1 MPKWL
6 PKTRLYVSLDRFG
19 LEGAAAVIEAR
30 VAELGGRPQ
39 QETVADRAARFSRRA
54 NLRTLQRNFLKNET
68 GVHAAVNDFE
78 NFSVTL
84 EATVSAMKATGVSL
98 TTKRSNEFRIVSGIA
113 PVNLIASFRP
123 HYANVLDDAYL
134 TLEIFKGFPRL
145 PWLLRFNRGGN

>member
-1 MPKWL
+1 M
-6 PKTRLYVSLDRFG
+6 
-19 LEGAAAVIEAR
+19 
-30 VAELGGRPQ
+30 
-39 QETVADRAARFSRRA
+39 
-54 NLRTLQRNFLKNET
+54 NF
-68 GVHAAVNDFE
+68 FE

-84 EATVSAMKATGVSL
+84 EATVSAMKATGVSI